1 MCLFIGIQ
9 CCCPVTAAVDEAA
22 VLMCGATCER
32 ECSLLPGMVVVVVVD
47 VCTYLHQRLD
57 LKYTNIVK
65 PGVVIHTCDSSIQ
78 EVELGGSEIQ
88 D

>member
-1 MCLFIGIQ
+1 
-9 CCCPVTAAVDEAA
+9 
-22 VLMCGATCER
+22 
-32 ECSLLPGMVVVVVVD
+32 MVVVVVVD
-47 VCTYLHQRLD
+47 VCPYLHQRLD

-78 EVELGGSEIQ
+78 EVELGWSEIQ